1 MPNLVSVIVTTY
13 NWPAALSV
21 VLESLKGQSC
31 HNFEVVV
38 ADDGSGAET
47 AALIRGFQS
56 SFPVPLK
63 HAWQADQGFRAAA
76 SRNRAIEATNGDYIV
91 FIDGDCF
98 VLPDFVAVNR
108 RLAEPG
114 WFVSG
119 KRSYLRPALS
129 ARILA
134 GTGGLGL
141 GNRWAWF
148 GRSLL
153 NQCTRPAEFIP
164 RGDGAFRKM
173 QATSWEKVQTCNLA
187 LWRSDCL
194 AVNGFDERYV
204 GHGLEDSD
212 FVLRLI
218 RSGARRK
225 LGNNASLVLHLNHER
240 RDRPPESKNA
250 ELFATLQAGTG
261 FRAGVGLEDNDARE
275 PEAPAASENKPA
287 QKYP

>member
-1 MPNLVSVIVTTY
+1 MPTSLSLVVTTY
-13 NWPAALSV
+13 NWPEALAV
-21 VLESLKGQSC
+21 VLDSLARQSERG
-31 HNFEVVV
+31 FEVVV

-47 AALIRGFQS
+47 AALIRRFQGA
-56 SFPVPLK
+56 FPVPLK
-63 HAWQADQGFRAAA
+63 HAWQPDQGFRVAA
-76 SRNRAIEATNGDYIV
+76 SRNRALEAASGDYIV

-108 RLAEPG
+108 QLAEPG

-119 KRSYLRPALS
+119 KRSYLRPGLT
-129 ARILA
+129 ARIL
-134 GTGGLGL
+134 GGETPFGP
-141 GNRWAWF
+141 GSRAAWF

-164 RGDGAFRKM
+164 RGDGGFRK
-173 QATSWEKVQTCNLA
+173 ARAGDWEKVQTCNLGV
-187 LWRSDCL
+187 WRADCRR
-194 AVNGFDERYV
+194 VNGFDERYV

-218 RSGARRK
+218 RSGVRRK

-250 ELFATLQAGTG
+250 ELFAALSASSG
-261 FRAGVGLEDNDARE
+261 FRAGVGLEEAAAARG
-275 PEAPAASENKPA
+275 
-287 QKYP
+287 